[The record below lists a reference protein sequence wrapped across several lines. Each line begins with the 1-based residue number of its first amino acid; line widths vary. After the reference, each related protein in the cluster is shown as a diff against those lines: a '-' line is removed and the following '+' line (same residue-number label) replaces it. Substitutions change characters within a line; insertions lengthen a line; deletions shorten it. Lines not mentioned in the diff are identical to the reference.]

1 MCDISTIVAYVN
13 EQGGTV
19 SDALCSLTGRLL
31 RWSET
36 NRVQLE
42 ARYLPGQS
50 NVLADL
56 LSRLNQVLGAEW
68 SLHPQVAS
76 KLLRVWGSPTLD
88 LFASHLNAKL
98 PLHCSLIPDPQA
110 LFEDAFRHPW
120 NNLDAYAFP
129 PFHLVERV
137 VARVRDP
144 KSLND

>member
-1 MCDISTIVAYVN
+1 MSGVWSQEETSSHINLLEMKALFLALQAFKDLVTDHRVTAMCDNSTVVAYVN
-13 EQGGTV
+13 KQGGTV

-56 LSRLNQVLGAEW
+56 LSRRNQVLGAEW
-68 SLHPQVAS
+68 SLHSQVVR

-88 LFASHLNAKL
+88 LFATHLNAKL
-98 PLHCSLIPDPQA
+98 PCTA
-110 LFEDAFRHPW
+110 L
-120 NNLDAYAFP
+120 
-129 PFHLVERV
+129 
-137 VARVRDP
+137 
-144 KSLND
+144 